1 MAKTSG
7 SASDSDSGILG
18 FFSGLFSGLMG
29 GSDSDRE
36 KKRQLKDIQKELK
49 KRGRFFKLK
58 GDFAQPGMAKWFHE
72 IYKVTGPADILL
84 ERYGSSDLL
93 KTVLIESFLPENIQG
108 IVANL
113 HPDKIKE
120 RVVKTKD
127 VKVLAE
133 QVKQELISL
142 YSALDAKT
150 AKRVNKLYND
160 LYRLQAFT
168 RFPFYFLLKKFD
180 SMLPERDFTYNP
192 RFEAINGQ
200 YIKDDLMDFLD
211 VYYALDGNAE
221 WDVLFDVLKNYR
233 DLDVVSKASWK
244 KILQGRKEM
253 LKSRTIDL
261 IIRYLEKDPSW
272 SAVPENTNYEIVEDY
287 FNRIKTGADL
297 TIQEILRGRKNR
309 KIESLLKKLF
319 GTTSVSRT
327 QFYTERENLTFQKK
341 MLAGFKFVDPINYLK
356 AFFLDYYKSKVRILV
371 DLLLIQGKWS
381 TKLASQQFSEAYHQ
395 LMSLSDQL
403 TGFDS
408 GLADDGPM
416 GSKIKRLLLQSTRDR
431 SVLGSLKNVL
441 AEVNDNAK
449 KIINSSAQNLI
460 VLGKNLKILLEE
472 YKAENME
479 IIINW
484 KEIESWADPP
494 VEEQMA
500 EVYGQI
506 YYLVQLLQLCMKDKK

>member
-1 MAKTSG
+1 MAKPSG
-7 SASDSDSGILG
+7 SVPDSDSGILG
-18 FFSGLFSGLMG
+18 IITGFFSGILG

-36 KKRQLKDIQKELK
+36 KKRLLKDIRKELK

-58 GDFAQPGMAKWFHE
+58 GDMAQPGMAKWFHE
-72 IYKVTGPADILL
+72 IYKITGPADILL
-84 ERYGSSDLL
+84 ERYGNSDLL
-93 KTVLIESFLPENIQG
+93 KTVLIESFLSKNVQE
-108 IVANL
+108 IVVNL
-113 HPDKIKE
+113 HPDRVKE
-120 RVVKTKD
+120 RAAKIKD
-127 VKVLAE
+127 VKILAE
-133 QVKQELISL
+133 QVKEELISL

-168 RFPFYFLLKKFD
+168 RFQFHFLLKKFD
-180 SMLPERDFTYNP
+180 SMLPDRDFTYNP
-192 RFEAINGQ
+192 RFESINGQ
-200 YIKDDLMDFLD
+200 YIKDDLMEFLD

-233 DLDVVSKASWK
+233 DLDIVSKASWK

-261 IIRYLEKDPSW
+261 VIRHLEEKPSW
-272 SAVPENTNYEIVEDY
+272 SAIPENTNYEIVESY

-297 TIQEILRGRKNR
+297 TIQEVLRDRKNR
-309 KIESLLKKLF
+309 KIESLLMKIY
-319 GTTSVSRT
+319 GTTSISRT

-341 MLAGFKFVDPINYLK
+341 MLAGFKFVDPVNYLK

-381 TKLASQQFSEAYHQ
+381 TKLSSQQFSEAYHQ

-403 TGFDS
+403 TGFDT

-431 SVLGSLKNVL
+431 SILGSLKNVL

-460 VLGKNLKILLEE
+460 VLGKNIKMLLEE
-472 YKAENME
+472 YKAEGQE

-484 KEIESWADPP
+484 NEVEDWADPP
-494 VEEQMA
+494 IDEQMS
-500 EVYGQI
+500 EVYTQI
-506 YYLVQLLQLCMKDKK
+506 YYLVQLMQLCLKDKK